1 MSVRWVET
9 GPGGSQAFSG
19 DKPMAYVLTF
29 HPRDL
34 RPGKPAWEWGLTLPK
49 VAGLDMEGT
58 AATEA
63 DAKEAVEFVWLAWL
77 EMLGL
82 QPIPGRA

>member
-1 MSVRWVET
+1 MRWADT
-9 GPGGSQAFSG
+9 GPGGSQGFSG
-19 DKPMAYVLTF
+19 DKPVAYVLTF

-34 RPGKPAWEWGLTLPK
+34 RPGKPAWEWAVTVPK
-49 VAGLDMEGT
+49 VAGLEMEGT

-63 DAKEAVEFVWLAWL
+63 DAKAAVEFVWLAWL

-82 QPIPGRA
+82 QPIPERA